1 MRVCAG
7 PSEGACHRTEQS
19 DGGEVYPVKRIETDV
34 LIVGAGP
41 AGAMAA
47 LALSRSGVRCI
58 VVSKYRWSANGP
70 RAHLIN
76 QRTMEVYRDLKVED
90 KILEQATPNELL
102 GHNIF
107 LESLTGIE
115 YGRLYSWGN
124 DPAHRGEYINA
135 SPTIHV
141 DLPQDRLEPILITE
155 AARLGAHVRF
165 STELT
170 DLVQRD
176 DSVTASVCERLTD
189 EKFEIRSAYM
199 IGADGANSRV
209 AEIIGLPMVGET
221 NLGVVV
227 SALFRADLARFYVNW
242 PGASVLVLPARRR
255 GLERRCNV
263 PYCQTMARMAD
274 ALGLPPGS
282 RHAGS
287 FASGIEATQ

>member
-1 MRVCAG
+1 
-7 PSEGACHRTEQS
+7 
-19 DGGEVYPVKRIETDV
+19 
-34 LIVGAGP
+34 
-41 AGAMAA
+41 
-47 LALSRSGVRCI
+47 
-58 VVSKYRWSANGP
+58 
-70 RAHLIN
+70 
-76 QRTMEVYRDLKVED
+76 
-90 KILEQATPNELL
+90 
-102 GHNIF
+102 
-107 LESLTGIE
+107 LTGIE

-176 DSVTASVCERLTD
+176 DSVTASVCDRLTD

-274 ALGLPPGS
+274 ALRLPPGS